1 MNLSFSFPSSSFFEI
16 FSKMLLL
23 FLIFFFIFLIIFQI
37 VERNINIIE
46 GIDET
51 TTPII
56 SPSPTYKEY
65 AADPLILGEQ
75 NAGNISYL
83 KSQTDDIP
91 TFKKNITDL
100 TTRVDNLEQQLAA
113 LGEQQ
118 NKAVQDMIGT
128 QAPDITGLN

>member
-1 MNLSFSFPSSSFFEI
+1 MLI
-16 FSKMLLL
+16 KLLLL
-23 FLIFFFIFLIIFQI
+23 FLILFFILLIIIQI
-37 VERNINIIE
+37 VERNIIE

-91 TFKKNITDL
+91 SFKKKITDL

>member
-1 MNLSFSFPSSSFFEI
+1 MVIKL
-16 FSKMLLL
+16 LLL

-37 VERNINIIE
+37 IERNRNIIE

-51 TTPII
+51 TT
-56 SPSPTYKEY
+56 PTYKEY
-65 AADPLILGEQ
+65 AADPLILGQQ
-75 NAGNISYL
+75 NAGNINYL

-91 TFKKNITDL
+91 SFKKKITDL

-128 QAPDITGLN
+128 QDPGITGLN

>member
-1 MNLSFSFPSSSFFEI
+1 MI
-16 FSKMLLL
+16 IKLLYR
-23 FLIFFFIFLIIFQI
+23 FLILFFIFLIIYQI
-37 VERNINIIE
+37 IERNIIE

-51 TTPII
+51 TTPVI
-56 SPSPTYKEY
+56 SPTPTYKEY

-113 LGEQQ
+113 LGDQQ

-128 QAPDITGLN
+128 QSPETTGLN